1 MPASS
6 HVPAPDFNSDVEPL
20 PGSVITLVNVFAPVL
35 TALAFIH
42 FCLERL
48 AELRRSPREVLLKT
62 S

>member
-1 MPASS
+1 LGLLTGLVQFIP
-6 HVPAPDFNSDVEPL
+6 F
-20 PGSVITLVNVFAPVL
+20 VNVFAPVL